1 MSDAALPR
9 PRLPWRA
16 TFHSLRWRL
25 MLLVA
30 LSLMPLVAMT
40 IAVGVRE
47 RATAISTARDNLQRL
62 VNLAAAN
69 EAQSIESAMQILR
82 DLSSVPTVVEHRA
95 ECPAV
100 LADILQ
106 KNRDYVNFGLIAIS
120 GEVVCSAVP
129 ALVPVN
135 LGDRAHFRRA
145 VAERRFIAGNYVFG
159 RVVQKHTV
167 NLTLPVIKGDQVV
180 GVLFAALDLVEL
192 DKFVDS
198 VQLPANA
205 VLWTLDEEGT
215 VISHRPA
222 AAGML
227 GKKIPLPASR
237 ATRTDGAPLSVLD
250 ADGIKRLYASS
261 KVGPLILSNYTVLI
275 GVPEAAV
282 LDAVW
287 RDQLLLL
294 GGLLAT
300 LALAAVVAWWV
311 GDVLIV
317 KRVRLI
323 AATADRIASGE
334 LATRTGMRHGG
345 EEIGELAHALDRM
358 AASLEQRSAER
369 DAVAARLLTAD
380 QRKDEFLALL
390 GHELRNPLSPII
402 TGARLLTM
410 QASDPVAVTRT
421 AAMIGRQADHMSR
434 LVDDLLDVSR
444 VARGLIEI
452 ARAPLDLRGVVEQAC
467 EQITPQCAARQQRL
481 EVHLPPAPCM
491 VEGDHKRLVQVVG
504 NLLGNAS
511 RYTAQDGHLALR
523 LASAEGRVLL
533 TVSDDGIGMAPELVP
548 QVFDLHTQ
556 AVRTAD
562 RSHGGLGL
570 GLALVK
576 NLVQLHGGLVKA
588 DSAGPGQGST
598 FTVVLPELAR
608 PR

>member
-9 PRLPWRA
+9 PRRTRRA
-16 TFHSLRWRL
+16 IFQSLRWRL

-30 LSLMPLVAMT
+30 LSLIPLVAMT

-47 RATAISTARDNLQRL
+47 RATAISTAGDNLQRL

-69 EAQSIESAMQILR
+69 EAQSLESAMQILR
-82 DLSSVPTVVEHRA
+82 DLSSVPTVVENRA

-106 KNRDYVNFGLIAIS
+106 KNRDYVNFGLISLS

-145 VAERRFIAGNYVFG
+145 VSERRFIAGNYVFG

-167 NLTLPVIKGDQVV
+167 NLTLPVIKGEQVV
-180 GVLFAALDLVEL
+180 GVLFAALDLAEL

-222 AAGML
+222 GAGLL
-227 GKKIPLPASR
+227 GKKIPVPAS
-237 ATRTDGAPLSVLD
+237 RTDGAPLSVLD

-261 KVGPLILSNYTVLI
+261 KVGPPKLSNYTVLI
-275 GVPEAAV
+275 GVPEATV

-300 LALAAVVAWWV
+300 LVLAAGVAWWV

-317 KRVRLI
+317 KRVRQL
-323 AATADRIASGE
+323 AATADRIASGV

-358 AASLEQRSAER
+358 AASLEQRGAER

-402 TGARLLTM
+402 TGARLLAM
-410 QASDPVAVTRT
+410 QAGDPVAVTRT

-452 ARAPLDLRGVVEQAC
+452 ARAPLDLRMVVEQAC
-467 EQITPQCAARQQRL
+467 EQITPQCTARQQHL
-481 EVHLPPAPCM
+481 EVQLPPGPCM

-511 RYTAQDGHLALR
+511 RYTAHNGHLALR

-548 QVFDLHTQ
+548 QVFDLYTQ

-562 RSHGGLGL
+562 RSQGGLGL

-608 PR
+608 P